1 MDQGLAIVVATSF
14 VAVIYLAL
22 AVWNFSRKRIG
33 IGAARLF
40 AAVLFGGAALFIALQ
55 MRLF

>member
-1 MDQGLAIVVATSF
+1 MDQGLAIVIATGI

-22 AVWNFSRKRIG
+22 AVWNFSRKRMG

-40 AAVLFGGAALFIALQ
+40 AAVLFGGAALFIAFQ

>member
-1 MDQGLAIVVATSF
+1 MDQGLAIVIATGI

-22 AVWNFSRKRIG
+22 AVWNFSLKRMG

-55 MRLF
+55 IRLF

>member
-14 VAVIYLAL
+14 VALIYLAL

-40 AAVLFGGAALFIALQ
+40 AAVLFGGAALFIAFQ